1 MACYES
7 RTVISLASRE
17 AITLPD
23 VRGATL
29 RVTRGTVWLTQ
40 EDDRKDIVLRAGDNW
55 VVEADGKT
63 VVEAQDAVTF
73 CIVGREARALRLPAR
88 AVHARGLWSALARAL
103 TPPRGHHAPYA

>member
-7 RTVISLASRE
+7 GTVISLASRE

-29 RVTRGTVWLTQ
+29 RVTQGTLWLTQ
-40 EDDRKDIVLRAGDNW
+40 ERDPKDIVLRKGDNW
-55 VVEADGKT
+55 VVEADGST

-73 CIVGREARALRLPAR
+73 WIVGREARALRLPAR
-88 AVHARGLWSALARAL
+88 TARAAGLWATFATFL
-103 TPPRGHHAPYA
+103 TPPPGHQAPYA